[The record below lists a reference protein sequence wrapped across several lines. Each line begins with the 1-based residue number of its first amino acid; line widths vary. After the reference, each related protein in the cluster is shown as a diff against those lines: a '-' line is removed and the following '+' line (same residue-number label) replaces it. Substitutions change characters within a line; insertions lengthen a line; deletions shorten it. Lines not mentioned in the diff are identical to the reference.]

1 MHMGRLSVGSVGL
14 FLLASACSSG
24 VDLRA
29 INPRVI
35 RDSSGASFRWVC
47 SQNAC
52 KVEMD
57 EATPSP
63 PLCFGER
70 GYYAHLG
77 YRFLVVFPDW
87 DCAQGAA
94 PICESGL
101 GFGRLVVCE
110 HDSDCPQFER
120 FDYICRRGICQDES
134 KEPERINFGVA
145 LSLCLWDTPRPTR
158 CTDSSPTLPALLTA
172 LDTACSSRID
182 CPLPLPPS
190 CRQP

>member
-1 MHMGRLSVGSVGL
+1 MDMGRASVWSVGL
-14 FLLASACSSG
+14 FLLVGACSSG

-52 KVEMD
+52 KIELD
-57 EATPSP
+57 ADTPSP

-87 DCAQGAA
+87 DCAQGPA
-94 PICESGL
+94 PVCEVGP
-101 GFGRLVVCE
+101 GFGRLT
-110 HDSDCPQFER
+110 
-120 FDYICRRGICQDES
+120 
-134 KEPERINFGVA
+134 A
-145 LSLCLWDTPRPTR
+145 LSLSASTTVAVAVSARTRARSRSGSTSTPR
-158 CTDSSPTLPALLTA
+158 SPCACGIHRAPGTA
-172 LDTACSSRID
+172 RIH
-182 CPLPLPPS
+182 
-190 CRQP
+190 RQPCRPS

>member
-1 MHMGRLSVGSVGL
+1 MGRLSAGSVGL
-14 FLLASACSSG
+14 CLLVSAYSSG

-29 INPRVI
+29 INP

-70 GYYAHLG
+70 GYYSHLG

-87 DCAQGAA
+87 NCAQEVL
-94 PICESGL
+94 PICEVGI

-110 HDSDCPQFER
+110 TDGDCPQFER
-120 FDYICRRGICQDES
+120 FDYTCRRGICQDAS
-134 KEPERINFGVA
+134 KELERSNFDA
-145 LSLCLWDTPRPTR
+145 SLALCLWDTPRSTR
-158 CTDSSPTLPALLTA
+158 CTDSSPTLPALLTE
-172 LDTACSSRID
+172 LDTACSARID